1 MKKAL
6 LIVAAILGLAVVA
19 SAQPR
24 ALGIR
29 AGYGAELSYQHTLGG
44 QNFIEA
50 DLGWALGNPGGL
62 DLGLSYDF
70 IIAPLGPLNF
80 LRAVAS
86 ASVSVPSSVLSIP
99 SASRCSSPSTGVRSS
114 RSCPLPVSAGAASAS
129 VSATLS
135 DRRFHE
141 RNEVSRFRGTS
152 FCLPVAVE

>member
-80 LRAVAS
+80 YAG
-86 ASVSVPSSVLSIP
+86 P
-99 SASRCSSPSTGVRSS
+99 SAQAWMWFGESSGFGVGVGAQLGLEYTFSFPLQLSLDWRPLFTLIPGTGF
-114 RSCPLPVSAGAASAS
+114 GW
-129 VSATLS
+129 
-135 DRRFHE
+135 
-141 RNEVSRFRGTS
+141 NS
-152 FCLPVAVE
+152 FGLGIRYAF

>member
-80 LRAVAS
+80 YAGPQAFVGLAS
-86 ASVSVPSSVLSIP
+86 TTDPEGNAKQGLWLGAGAQIGLEYFFDSIP
-99 SASRCSSPSTGVRSS
+99 LQLSLDWKPSLLIIPNLGFGWNSIALGIRY
-114 RSCPLPVSAGAASAS
+114 A
-129 VSATLS
+129 
-135 DRRFHE
+135 F
-141 RNEVSRFRGTS
+141 
-152 FCLPVAVE
+152 

>member
-80 LRAVAS
+80 YAG
-86 ASVSVPSSVLSIP
+86 P
-99 SASRCSSPSTGVRSS
+99 SAQAWMWFGDELTVGVGVGAQLGLEYTFSFPLQLSLDWRPLFTILPATGFGWSSFGLGIRY
-114 RSCPLPVSAGAASAS
+114 A
-129 VSATLS
+129 
-135 DRRFHE
+135 F
-141 RNEVSRFRGTS
+141 
-152 FCLPVAVE
+152 